1 MRACVRACVCVCVRV
16 CVCAWILSLS
26 LSLSLSLFVILYQ
39 QRQAPNV
46 EYRLLLPLPRLFSRL
61 QVALDAVTRV
71 EARMREHN
79 TDPASPQLL

>member
-1 MRACVRACVCVCVRV
+1 MRACVRV
-16 CVCAWILSLS
+16 CVCACVRVCVDPLS